1 MSSGS
6 SSLVSEDTVAG
17 PGPGQYRLYP
27 GRWLLLAA
35 VTLLNLANYS
45 HWVAF
50 ASVAKQG
57 AEYYQVSGPE
67 VDLIPMV
74 SYGLCVPCCLV
85 AVYIVERRGLRCGLL
100 VGAWLTAVGGGLC
113 CVATVP
119 GLASPASSL
128 HQLWSPRTAFSLT
141 VLGQALTG
149 VGCPFISCVPTKV
162 TVLSVKM

>member
-1 MSSGS
+1 M
-6 SSLVSEDTVAG
+6 
-17 PGPGQYRLYP
+17 
-27 GRWLLLAA
+27 
-35 VTLLNLANYS
+35 
-45 HWVAF
+45 
-50 ASVAKQG
+50 
-57 AEYYQVSGPE
+57 
-67 VDLIPMV
+67 
-74 SYGLCVPCCLV
+74 PCCLL

-162 TVLSVKM
+162 TNLLSSVKM